1 MFAPTP
7 TSLTGTH
14 TNPYARLDTDALRH
28 IHSHL
33 NAPTQP
39 DSTTTIWDAI
49 TNDTMHLTC
58 GCPQKITTTVCP
70 IGYRTIAINAPTTQ
84 PDTGAIT
91 HIHRLTR
98 HNILDTLSWDM
109 STFTI
114 THQPQVRSHH
124 DTIYVLNIP
133 ELGPRKLYWRDQGA
147 YTNDNNHS
155 YSALRLGFWDNATA
169 RADNDAIVLD
179 TEKLLASQDPALLA
193 TPSLTDDD
201 KDNLVANHPVISHYL
216 NSATTTSAQALFAHP
231 ALVAFL
237 ASHSARELTAALFG
251 AHHVRKDTVR
261 LVGQSSVDILLHLWD
276 LYGHHDIMAT
286 PYIIPTDYIASR
298 ARILNRIHHGE
309 SDNSLHYSTIATSV
323 NSTIMDM
330 LHHHRHNVWRK
341 IIHTP
346 TDSALVV
353 KDFSSAQHLATFS
366 NTSCEDTHPTIT
378 KLCTTTARDLSKT
391 KTYAAFVK
399 EAHYVSIDNPE
410 PDNQDCEN
418 MMSNTDTLEW
428 ITQDGGPGQQWYN
441 HDCPHSTPELR
452 KRITAQLTSDADRQR
467 NTSAM
472 ISQLWTISDT
482 WGDEYFTPADSTN
495 VSAQGAELVAFI
507 QATEQ
512 NELRTW
518 GHDSMMRHCIGGYPI
533 TDGIYLAHLT
543 IDRTECDELLAY
555 GDLSDWSPTGYTAHT
570 EQGNRGACTVNLVH
584 TSSATAT
591 VHATMNYTTHIP
603 GNNSQYSY
611 TSYGYRN
618 NPDTYHDARMA
629 LIDDYILTTTPRR

>member
-1 MFAPTP
+1 MV
-7 TSLTGTH
+7 
-14 TNPYARLDTDALRH
+14 Y
-28 IHSHL
+28 
-33 NAPTQP
+33 
-39 DSTTTIWDAI
+39 
-49 TNDTMHLTC
+49 
-58 GCPQKITTTVCP
+58 P
-70 IGYRTIAINAPTTQ
+70 IGYRTIAINAPTIQ

-114 THQPQVRSHH
+114 THRPQVYRHH

-133 ELGPRKLYWRDQGA
+133 ELGPRKLYWRDQGI
-147 YTNDNNHS
+147 YTDSNDHNHS
-155 YSALRLGFWDNATA
+155 HSALRLGFWDNAAA

-193 TPSLTDDD
+193 APSLTDGD
-201 KDNLVANHPVISHYL
+201 KDDLVANHPVISHYL
-216 NSATTTSAQALFAHP
+216 NSTTTTSAQALFTHP
-231 ALVAFL
+231 ALPAFL
-237 ASHSARELTAALFG
+237 TSRSARELTAALFG

-276 LYGHHDIMAT
+276 LYGHHDITAA
-286 PYIIPTDYIASR
+286 PYTIPTDYIASR
-298 ARILNRIHHGE
+298 ARILNRMHHEE
-309 SDNSLHYSTIATSV
+309 SNNISLCYSTIATSI

-346 TDSALVV
+346 TDSTLVV
-353 KDFSSAQHLATFS
+353 KDFSSTHYLTTLN
-366 NTSCEDTHPTIT
+366 NTSYEGTHSAIT

-391 KTYAAFVK
+391 KTFAAFVN
-399 EAHYVSIDNPE
+399 EAYYVSINNPE

-418 MMSNTDTLEW
+418 TMSNADTLEW
-428 ITQDGGPGQQWYN
+428 ITHNGGPGQQWYN
-441 HDCPHSTPELR
+441 HDCPHSTPEQR
-452 KRITAQLTSDADRQR
+452 KRIIGQLTSDADRQR
-467 NTSAM
+467 NTSTM
-472 ISQLWTISDT
+472 TSQLWTISDT
-482 WGDEYFTPADSTN
+482 GDNTHFTPADNTN
-495 VSAQGAELVAFI
+495 VFAHGAELVTFI
-507 QATEQ
+507 QATKQ

-543 IDRTECDELLAY
+543 IDHAERDKLIAH
-555 GDLSDWSPTGYTAHT
+555 GDLSGWSPTGYTART
-570 EQGNRGACTVNLVH
+570 KQGSRGDCIVNLTH
-584 TSSATAT
+584 TNSAATT

-603 GNNSQYSY
+603 GNESQYSY

-618 NPDTYHDARMA
+618 GPDPYYDARMT
-629 LIDDYILTTTPRR
+629 LINNYILTTTPRR